1 MKACMMIKLH
11 QVIISGDNFV
21 QIKRKEEEGNHT

>member
-11 QVIISGDNFV
+11 QVIISGDDLITFV
-21 QIKRKEEEGNHT
+21 QVERKEEEG